1 MPADVNLSAFGLP
14 SSPKARGGPLAMLSC
29 RPLNGGSTNMAI
41 DDLSDPTIRRSIAKI
56 AERVRANANA
66 DRRAIHAAVAEL
78 IEVFVQSGRVMIPK
92 DEAEIILREFSLSGI
107 TQNQLKGII
116 EQAASAKR
124 ITIEFG

>member
-1 MPADVNLSAFGLP
+1 
-14 SSPKARGGPLAMLSC
+14 MLSC

-41 DDLSDPTIRRSIAKI
+41 DDLSDPTIRRSIAMI

-78 IEVFVQSGRVMIPK
+78 IEVFVRSGRVMIPK